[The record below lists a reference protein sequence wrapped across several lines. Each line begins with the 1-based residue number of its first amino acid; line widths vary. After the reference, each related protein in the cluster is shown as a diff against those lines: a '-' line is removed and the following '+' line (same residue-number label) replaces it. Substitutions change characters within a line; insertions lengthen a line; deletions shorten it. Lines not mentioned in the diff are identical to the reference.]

1 MKSPYSRPVATAI
14 GAQDTGFRALDRG
27 QTTVVGE
34 HSHVEAARVPD
45 RDRLLQ
51 ELLAAGLDAQP
62 TDETGIEVRTNDDA
76 LLAEV
81 ELLIT
86 SLGAPFVPVKH
97 EGVIYIGPPGG

>member
-1 MKSPYSRPVATAI
+1 M
-14 GAQDTGFRALDRG
+14 
-27 QTTVVGE
+27 GE
-34 HSHVEAARVPD
+34 HTHVEAARIPD

-51 ELLAAGLDAQP
+51 ELLAAGFDAHP
-62 TDETGIEVRTNDDA
+62 TDQTGIEVRTNDDT

-86 SLGAPFVPVKH
+86 SLDAPFVPVKH

>member
-1 MKSPYSRPVATAI
+1 M
-14 GAQDTGFRALDRG
+14 
-27 QTTVVGE
+27 GE
-34 HSHVEAARVPD
+34 HTHVEAARVPD

-51 ELLAAGLDAQP
+51 ELLAAGFDAQP

-86 SLGAPFVPVKH
+86 SLGAPFVPVRH

>member
-1 MKSPYSRPVATAI
+1 M
-14 GAQDTGFRALDRG
+14 
-27 QTTVVGE
+27 GE

-51 ELLAAGLDAQP
+51 ELLAAGLDAHA
-62 TDETGIEVRTNDDA
+62 TDETGIEVRTTDDA